1 MKTNLFQPN
10 LLAGSKRS
18 PAPLAV
24 AIATLAL
31 FVLSL
36 PAPAAGLKTKNV
48 FLITTDGLRWQEVF
62 TGAEELLLNKTN
74 GGVKDVAGL
83 KKQFWRPTPEE
94 RRKALLPFLW
104 SELATKGQIYGN
116 RTKGSDAH
124 ITNTRK
130 FSYPG
135 YNEFLTGVADA
146 RIDSNKR
153 IPNPNTN
160 VFEWLNTQPGL
171 RGKVAA
177 VVNWDVIP
185 WILNTERSRLPAW
198 SGFPLQS
205 NAPALKVSP
214 ELEQLLADT
223 TPVWDNIILDS
234 FTARA
239 AVDYVKREKPRAFY
253 LAFGE
258 TDEWAHEGRY
268 DQVLRAA
275 HNVDGFI
282 RRLWET
288 AQSIPAYRNSTTFI
302 IATDHGRGDGPQNWR
317 SHGEKVDGAE
327 NIWIAIIGPD
337 TPPLGE
343 RTNCAP
349 VTQSQIAAT
358 VAAFLGEDYRTAF
371 PQVGAPMGEAI
382 IPASK

>member
-1 MKTNLFQPN
+1 MKTQIESRRSRVALNSFSGQISFALV
-10 LLAGSKRS
+10 LLAC
-18 PAPLAV
+18 
-24 AIATLAL
+24 AL
-31 FVLSL
+31 SS
-36 PAPAAGLKTKNV
+36 AGAAGLKTKNV

-62 TGAEELLLNKTN
+62 TGADESLLNKTN
-74 GGVKDVAGL
+74 GGVRDVEAL
-83 KKQFWRPTPEE
+83 RKECWRATPEE

-104 SELATKGQIYGN
+104 SEVAMKGQIFGN
-116 RTKGSDAH
+116 RAKGSDAH

-153 IPNPNTN
+153 IPNANTN
-160 VFEWLNTQPGL
+160 VFEWLNARPGF

-198 SGFPLQS
+198 TGFPLPPT
-205 NAPALKVSP
+205 APAIKVSP
-214 ELEQLLADT
+214 ELDALLRDT
-223 TPVWDNIILDS
+223 TPLWDNIILDS

-239 AVDYVKREKPRAFY
+239 AVDYVKHEKPRAFY

-268 DQVLRAA
+268 DYVLHAA
-275 HNVDGFI
+275 RNVDRFI
-282 RRLWET
+282 QRLWEI
-288 AQSIPAYRNSTTFI
+288 AQSLPAYREKTTFI
-302 IATDHGRGDGPQNWR
+302 IATDHGRGDGPRAWR
-317 SHGEKVDGAE
+317 DHGEKVDGAE
-327 NIWIAIIGPD
+327 NIWIAVIGPD

-343 RTNCAP
+343 RTHCAP

-358 VAAFLGEDYRTAF
+358 VAEFLGEDYCAAF
-371 PQVGAPMGEAI
+371 PQAAGPIADVI
-382 IPASK
+382 RHTIK